1 MICNSLAK
9 SLQSGLTHYLTNIV
23 ANNAEKVE
31 NFIIQRLLYRI
42 KSLTLQTKRDM
53 DKKNKE
59 IEISEPRMVKSHDVK
74 LDTEYAEWIAEV
86 KYRYRSAQVKAA
98 VKVNGEK
105 LLFNW
110 QMGRD
115 LVQKKAEE
123 RWGAGVVE
131 QVSLDLRR
139 EFPQEDGF
147 SARNLHYMK
156 QWYLYY
162 TTEASKLQRPIAE
175 IVLMTGIE
183 VKSAK
188 LQRPVAELKEEKLQ
202 RPIGELVKQPV
213 SETENY
219 PNDEFPLPF
228 ALVPWGQHIEI
239 ITRSE
244 SLEEALFYMQHVIE
258 KGLSRTALVNCYKA
272 HLYEHQGKIVNN
284 FSTYLPEPQSHLVQ
298 EVLKENY
305 DFGFATIDHEPFEER
320 ELEDALTNDVT
331 NLLLEMGTGFAFMG
345 RQKEIIVGGRSRKID
360 LLFYHVRLRCYIACE
375 IKVKPFEPEFTGK
388 LNYYVSAVDELVKAP
403 DDNPTIGLLICSDMD
418 KTDVQWSFRG
428 ITTPMGVAITTIS
441 VSKICYL
448 PKSN

>member
-1 MICNSLAK
+1 
-9 SLQSGLTHYLTNIV
+9 
-23 ANNAEKVE
+23 
-31 NFIIQRLLYRI
+31 
-42 KSLTLQTKRDM
+42 M

-74 LDTEYAEWIAEV
+74 LDAEYAEWIAEV
-86 KYRYRSAQVKAA
+86 KHRYRSAQVKAT

-131 QVSLDLRR
+131 QVSLDLKR
-139 EFPQEDGF
+139 EFPNEDGF
-147 SARNLHYMK
+147 STSNLWYMK
-156 QWYLYY
+156 KWYLFY
-162 TTEASKLQRPIAE
+162 TNHASSE
-175 IVLMTGIE
+175 
-183 VKSAK
+183 K
-188 LQRPVAELKEEKLQ
+188 LQRPV
-202 RPIGELVKQPV
+202 GELVKQPV
-213 SETENY
+213 SENW
-219 PNDEFPLPF
+219 NDASNDLPIPF

-272 HLYEHQGKIVNN
+272 HLYDHQGKIVNN

-375 IKVKPFEPEFTGK
+375 IKIKPFEPEFTGK

-428 ITTPMGVAITTIS
+428 ITTPMGVATYNNIRI
-441 VSKICYL
+441 KDML
-448 PKSN
+448 PTQEQLKERMELLQKEIRATKRLMKKSSE